1 MKKKLTVITTVLTIF
16 SSFENA
22 HSQSQFA
29 GSYIGANAG
38 YISGSAS
45 VSDDN
50 ENLSY
55 QTTMIS
61 PAGASGGLT
70 LGYNWVNKNVLFGVE
85 FDHNFA
91 NIADRKVTDFPGN
104 IGVEIDSYSTLRG
117 RAGFVVDNGTLFFLT
132 AGAAVAKINA
142 DGRDPS
148 PSPGDNGFKIS
159 KSLTGITFGAGV
171 EHSISNQLSL
181 KFEYLNIDLPD
192 MITKDLADA
201 DDAYTVST
209 KFNTFRVGLNYKF

>member
-1 MKKKLTVITTVLTIF
+1 MKKKLTLITTVLTIF
-16 SSFENA
+16 SSLENA
-22 HSQSQFA
+22 YSQIRFA

-45 VSDDN
+45 VSDDD

-61 PAGASGGLT
+61 PAGASSGLT

-85 FDHNFA
+85 FDHNFT
-91 NIADRKVTDFPGN
+91 NIADRQVTNFPGD
-104 IGVEIDSYSTLRG
+104 IGVEIKSYSTLRG

-142 DGRDPS
+142 DGNDTTS
-148 PSPGDNGFKIS
+148 VPGDEGFRIS
-159 KSLTGITFGAGV
+159 KNLTGITFGAGV

-181 KFEYLNIDLPD
+181 KFEYLTIDLPD
-192 MITKDLADA
+192 MITKDLN
-201 DDAYTVST
+201 DDDETYTIST